1 MDDDVAEEE
10 VREMIEKLVKREK
23 VGSCISSSFR
33 YERSNP

>member
-10 VREMIEKLVKREK
+10 AREMIEELVKREK

-33 YERSNP
+33 SKRSNS